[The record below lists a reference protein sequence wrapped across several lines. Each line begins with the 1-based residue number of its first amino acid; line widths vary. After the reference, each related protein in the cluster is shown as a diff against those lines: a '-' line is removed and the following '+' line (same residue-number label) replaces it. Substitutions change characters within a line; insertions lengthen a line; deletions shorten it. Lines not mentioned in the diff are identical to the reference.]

1 MIVGGCQIFGRTRP
15 YSHLAFSVWC
25 RVGLRA
31 IAIRTYAWAPE
42 TGFFREYVGHTK
54 YFRKKT
60 RFLWLGA

>member
-1 MIVGGCQIFGRTRP
+1 MGVKYLGEPAPTVIWHFQ
-15 YSHLAFSVWC
+15 LLLC

-42 TGFFREYVGHTK
+42 TGFFKEYVGHTK